1 MQKRERLEKTLAG
14 ETTDRLPVAIWRHF
28 PGDDQRSADL
38 AQSIADYQ
46 TLYDWDFIQIIPS
59 ANYMITG
66 YGAQDTWHGNVDG
79 IRDVSRHLIQRSL
92 DWTEL
97 RTQDALR
104 GEMGK
109 QLECI
114 RLLGN
119 AFPNGQIPFIATIYS
134 PLAQA
139 ARLSGDDLLIQNMR
153 THPDRLRSG
162 LNILTESTLRL
173 VEALRRVQIDG
184 ICYVIEHANYNI
196 MTEAEYQEFGGTFDY
211 KILESLPQTWW
222 LNTVE
227 LQGVAPMLRL
237 FANYR
242 AQMIRWAT
250 VDSHIDLARGRGMV
264 SATVSGGFGKNHLL
278 TGTPTMIREA
288 VRDAINQS
296 DGGKGLILGATGRV
310 PITIPM
316 SNLRAARDAV
326 TQGVR

>member
-14 ETTDRLPVAIWRHF
+14 ETTDRLPIAIWRHF
-28 PGDDQRSADL
+28 PGDDQRSADF
-38 AQSIADYQ
+38 AQSIVDYQ
-46 TLYDWDFIQIIPS
+46 NLYDWDYIQIIPS
-59 ANYMITG
+59 ANYMVTG
-66 YGAQDTWHGNVDG
+66 YGTQDVWQGTIDG
-79 IRDVSRHLIQRSL
+79 TRSINRHLIQRSL

-119 AFPNGQIPFIATIYS
+119 AFPNGQVPIILTIYS

-139 ARLSGDDLLIQNMR
+139 TRLSGEDLLIRNIR

-173 VEALRRVQIDG
+173 IEALRRVHIDG
-184 ICYVIEHANYNI
+184 ICYVIEHANYSI
-196 MTEAEYQEFGGTFDY
+196 MTEAEYQEFGGVFDY

-227 LQGVAPMLRL
+227 LQGTSPMLRL
-237 FANYR
+237 FSNYR
-242 AQMIRWAT
+242 THVTRWED
-250 VDSHIDLARGRGMV
+250 VDSHINLTRGRSMIEAV
-264 SATVSGGFGKNHLL
+264 ASGGLSQQQLL
-278 TGTPTMIREA
+278 TGTPTIIGEA
-288 VRDAINQS
+288 IRDAINQS
-296 DGGKGLILGATGRV
+296 DGGKRLILGAAGRI
-310 PITIPM
+310 PITVPM

-326 TQGVR
+326 MQGVR